1 MSTTVS
7 SLFTTV
13 SSLFTPVNQPTK
25 NPETISASVSETKPG
40 TSPAQDPAQTIKKAG
55 GLVAK
60 LLGVVAKGVEFS
72 GRGVASKITIERTPE
87 AITATTTTTISK
99 PELVKKL
106 TELGQGVKAAVE
118 NIDSGI
124 VPVAGQIFTSQDF
137 ETLANLARLYT
148 GRNYIEIGEEKFTQ
162 PVAVTENQ
170 PVETKTEDKPNEPPI
185 IPEEKRP
192 TTGTATSLLDLINL
206 LKRNTSP
213 EIIESLKGLNGN
225 QLKDLLNSV
234 LSDDGGKT
242 PPDGFKPAA

>member
-1 MSTTVS
+1 MS
-7 SLFTTV
+7 TTV

-87 AITATTTTTISK
+87 AITATTTTRISR
-99 PELVKKL
+99 PELVKQL
-106 TELGQGVKAAVE
+106 IELGQGVKAAVE

-124 VPVAGQIFTSQDF
+124 VPVAGHIFTSQDF

-148 GRNYIEIGEEKFTQ
+148 GKNYIEIGEEKSKSSVE
-162 PVAVTENQ
+162 PVTENQ

-192 TTGTATSLLDLINL
+192 TTETATSLLDLINL

-213 EIIESLKGLNGN
+213 EIIESLKGLNGD

-242 PPDGFKPAA
+242 PPDDFKPAA